1 MTLYYQVIRGGLLD
15 IKLTVEAPSGLLLY
29 ETLHF
34 EEEDDGIYDF
44 VPKEPGAYRF
54 CFNNEMSRWTAK
66 VVSFYLV
73 GDENEEGESPT
84 ATKPA
89 PASADDLDP
98 VETAIHKLSTE
109 MAILLRHQHFL
120 RGREA
125 QHREIMESTA
135 NRMVWMTLIEAV
147 VLIGMN
153 LGQIFYL
160 RRAFEVRLK
169 VGV

>member
-1 MTLYYQVIRGGLLD
+1 MLLRRDPCPLRDDALLSSYSRRSPRHQVDGESLLPTSSVLLCL
-15 IKLTVEAPSGLLLY
+15 LTAAAVKKVEAPSGLLLY

-89 PASADDLDP
+89 PASAGLYP
-98 VETAIHKLSTE
+98 LFSLNICIPS
-109 MAILLRHQHFL
+109 
-120 RGREA
+120 
-125 QHREIMESTA
+125 
-135 NRMVWMTLIEAV
+135 
-147 VLIGMN
+147 
-153 LGQIFYL
+153 
-160 RRAFEVRLK
+160 
-169 VGV
+169 